1 MTTFDTPSGPFVNTE
16 LDHAPGS
23 REYLLASLQNVA
35 PGSDAV
41 IARFELIRERAIDLM
56 NSIFDVCPDSMER
69 DTAEG
74 ELLDCVMWAVKS
86 IAFHQAEPYERKWL
100 YEPEPMPADDVNG
113 TNVYS
118 EAQSEAQLDSG
129 GIQGCA
135 PNRYVDPELALK
147 MISQSVAMH
156 MPLEQLVE
164 QYMSVLDRLENR

>member
-41 IARFELIRERAIDLM
+41 IARFERIRERATDLM

-74 ELLDCVMWAVKS
+74 ELLDCVMWAIKS

-100 YEPEPMPADDVNG
+100 YEPEPALVHGDELH
-113 TNVYS
+113 VYS